1 MAINQGDGL
10 GTVDRKATDRTRKV
24 LNYPGLVYFDEK
36 NKQKF
41 IRTINGVGPDANGNV
56 NVEGGSGGGSGGS
69 TTFNGTYVETVNGES
84 GTVTVTPAKIGAVP
98 TVRTVNG
105 KSLRKNIVLSAS
117 DIIVSGENK
126 TVYDA
131 LKGLDSNP
139 YWLIAVKPQ
148 DWVIGSILHDITLAD
163 TVSDVTYRASVG
175 EYNAS
180 KSVTLKNADGEPYDE
195 NSVIT
200 VTADRKI
207 ANFWSIYCPEIALPF
222 QSDYI
227 YDPVWCNTGDIPA
240 QRESIKESELWSYD
254 IREFTKLGFY
264 GHFSGRQQFGLSLV
278 VNVKSYY
285 YAGPLYIDGVAQ
297 IYNEETPLY
306 LTFGDSSDQLP
317 QIPDK
322 TIYVVCRRTSRLGTD
337 GMLYGEDLD
346 RGTGPTGT
354 PLQNGIDATDGKSL
368 LTPVWVN
375 ESPNSAFR
383 AQTVTCDL
391 SQFSF
396 AAVEYRQ
403 WNDGSANDANQLVI
417 GMIGTDV
424 NMPIVSGFASNNVG
438 RRVATLSPD
447 GVTFSYIGYDAKT
460 GSNST
465 RNRYCV
471 PIRIYGVNVEKKGD
485 KGDQGPAGETGERG
499 DKGETGEKGDKG
511 DPFTFED
518 FTEEQLDQLID
529 GISDA
534 AGVGVADKL
543 STARQIALTGEARG
557 QALFDG
563 SEDVEIYTH
572 VESITNTELEEILQ

>member
-1 MAINQGDGL
+1 MAVNQGDGL
-10 GTVDRKATDRTRKV
+10 RASDRKKKKVDRTRKV

-56 NVEGGSGGGSGGS
+56 NVEGGTGGGGS

-98 TVRTVNG
+98 TTRTVNG

-117 DIIVSGENK
+117 DILVSGSGQ
-126 TVYDA
+126 TVYEA
-131 LKGLDSNP
+131 LQGLGSDDGP
-139 YWLIAVKPQ
+139 YWVVTIRPQ
-148 DWVIGSILHDITLAD
+148 DWTI
-163 TVSDVTYRASVG
+163 
-175 EYNAS
+175 NQAS
-180 KSVTLKNADGEPYDE
+180 KMQYDAALVADHSSNPIKRE
-195 NSVIT
+195 IT
-200 VTADRKI
+200 VEEYRRQTGELVIVEDEDGNQLDSFEIELVKEYDVAWHLDCAIADEPLGV
-207 ANFWSIYCPEIALPF
+207 AYPLL
-222 QSDYI
+222 
-227 YDPVWCNTGDIPA
+227 WCNTGDIPVYPGTLMGDIN
-240 QRESIKESELWSYD
+240 SSENK
-254 IREFTKLGFY
+254 R
-264 GHFSGRQQFGLSLV
+264 FSKMF
-278 VNVKSYY
+278 VNQIVHAPNGYQHST
-285 YAGPLYIDGVAQ
+285 ASHVALYMNARRRIYEDSDGNFV
-297 IYNEETPLY
+297 YFDDTDEPPVFPT
-306 LTFGDSSDQLP
+306 
-317 QIPDK
+317 K
-322 TIYVVCRRTSRLGTD
+322 TIYLVFDKANPIIYDS
-337 GMLYGEDLD
+337 EDFDPDLATGYPTYCD

-354 PLQNGIDATDGKSL
+354 PLQNGIDTSNGKSL
-368 LTPVWVN
+368 LVPVWSN
-375 ESPNSAFR
+375 ESPDSAFP

-403 WNDGSANDANQLVI
+403 WNDGSANDANQLVV

-447 GVTFSYIGYDAKT
+447 GVTFSYIGYDAKI

-499 DKGETGEKGDKG
+499 DKGETGAKGA
-511 DPFTFED
+511 PFTFED
-518 FTEEQLDQLID
+518 FTQEQLDALTE
-529 GISDA
+529 GIAGA
-534 AGVGVADKL
+534 AEAETAKKL
-543 STARQIALTGEARG
+543 STARQIALTGEASG

-563 SEDVEIYTH
+563 SEDVSIYTH
-572 VESITNTELEEILQ
+572 VERITNTELEEMLT

>member
-98 TVRTVNG
+98 ATRTVNG

-117 DIIVSGENK
+117 DILVSGSGQ
-126 TVYDA
+126 TVYEA
-131 LKGLDSNP
+131 LQGLESDDGP
-139 YWLIAVKPQ
+139 YWVVTIRPQ
-148 DWVIGSILHDITLAD
+148 DWTLDSSRYMKDDSIFVKDHDGDPII
-163 TVSDVTYRASVG
+163 
-175 EYNAS
+175 
-180 KSVTLKNADGEPYDE
+180 VTLTPDEYRRQSGELSLFLDEDGINEVDEFDLELTKEYDLIWRLSYTLRDEPF
-195 NSVIT
+195 
-200 VTADRKI
+200 DRE
-207 ANFWSIYCPEIALPF
+207 YPYL
-222 QSDYI
+222 
-227 YDPVWCNTGDIPA
+227 WCNTGDIPA
-240 QRESIKESELWSYD
+240 Y
-254 IREFTKLGFY
+254 
-264 GHFSGRQQFGLSLV
+264 SGTPTSNFRYNQAVLYQFPTSQQPS
-278 VNVKSYY
+278 KIY
-285 YAGPLYIDGVAQ
+285 LYINTRRRVYGDGLGYIAA
-297 IYNEETPLY
+297 TDGD
-306 LTFGDSSDQLP
+306 TDSSP
-317 QIPDK
+317 IFPEK
-322 TIYVVCRRTSRLGTD
+322 TIYLVFDKKNTIDFVDAGDDYYTVSIP
-337 GMLYGEDLD
+337 

-354 PLQNGIDATDGKSL
+354 PLQNGIDTSNGKSL
-368 LTPVWVN
+368 LVPVWSN
-375 ESPNSAFR
+375 ESPNSAFP

-403 WNDGSANDANQLVI
+403 WNDGSAHDANQLVI

-438 RRVATLSPD
+438 RRVATLRPD

-465 RNRYCV
+465 RNKYCV

-485 KGDQGPAGETGERG
+485 KGDQGAVGETGERG